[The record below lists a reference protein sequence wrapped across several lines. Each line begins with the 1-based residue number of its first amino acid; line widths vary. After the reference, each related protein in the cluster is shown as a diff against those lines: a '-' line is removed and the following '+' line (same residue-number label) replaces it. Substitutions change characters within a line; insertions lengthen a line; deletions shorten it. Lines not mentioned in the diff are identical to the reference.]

1 VGAGEADALS
11 QMRAAE
17 AGLREYAERNGLV
30 MRLELPWPGAMP
42 PEQQPGP
49 IKHAAWSLAGVFPGG
64 AVGRLRHQSVYGS
77 TFGMKVGGHHTIMVC
92 RLPESVGYVPML
104 CCRPAELGTGL
115 YYWGG
120 DQRKRQSKTFESV
133 ELERR
138 YEVELAPGQS
148 QQWLYQLFSPS
159 FIDWLA
165 HETPPDFGF
174 KLDLGVFTCELP
186 QWRGGAGPELD
197 TDHLDALSAIGGRV
211 AGRIRDE
218 VLEEAGLR
226 GAAQEVDSA
235 EAYAAWAN
243 APKHGR
249 IVGSLMWAIGK
260 LPGSEGPDASTREF
274 ATQRGLEMESP
285 AHFHARYIGLAMPGA
300 AVSAAT
306 GRVPGLDREGSVAW
320 LEYTSEVDMQHD
332 YVAVATPSQ
341 ARLPARWVD
350 EADLGVP
357 GFSEGLPDA
366 ALEAAAAA
374 GCGISTSPHA
384 VCVYL
389 RTEGTTPRER
399 VDAFLETAAG
409 IVRLLEGSPPLR

>member
-1 VGAGEADALS
+1 MEAADGDGLS
-11 QMRAAE
+11 ELRRAE
-17 AGLREYAERNGLV
+17 AELRSYAEERGLV
-30 MRLELPWPGAMP
+30 MRLELPWRGAVP

-49 IKHAAWSLAGVFPGG
+49 VKHAAWSLSGVFPGG
-64 AVGRLRHQSVYGS
+64 AVGRLRHQSVYGK
-77 TFGMKVGGHHTIMVC
+77 TFGMSVGGHHTIMVC

-104 CCRPAELGTGL
+104 CCRPAELGTAL

-165 HETPPDFGF
+165 HETPRDFGF

-186 QWRGGAGPELD
+186 QWRGDGRRDLD
-197 TDHLDALSAIGGRV
+197 PDHLDALSEVGGRV
-211 AGRIRDE
+211 AARIRDE
-218 VLEEAGLR
+218 VLEEAGIR
-226 GAAQEVDSA
+226 SEQQEVDSA
-235 EAYAAWAN
+235 EAYARWAS

-249 IVGSLMWAIGK
+249 LVGSLLWAVGK
-260 LPGSEGPDASTREF
+260 VSGGFGPDDSTREF
-274 ATQRGLEMESP
+274 AAERGLEMESP

-300 AVSAAT
+300 AVSVAS
-306 GRVPGLDREGSVAW
+306 GRLPGLERDGSIAW
-320 LEYTSEVDMQHD
+320 LEYSSDVDIQHD
-332 YVAVATPSQ
+332 YVAVAVPS
-341 ARLPARWVD
+341 AAGLPARWVD

-357 GFSEGLPDA
+357 GFSAGLPA
-366 ALEAAAAA
+366 EALEAAAAA
-374 GCGISTSPHA
+374 GCGISTSEGA
-384 VCVYL
+384 ICVYL

-399 VDAFLETAAG
+399 VDAFLRTAAE
-409 IVRLLEGSPPLR
+409 IVGLLERSPSLP